1 MRVDA
6 DDFARPCSCG
16 REHHIDVREIV
27 IESGAIGKLEKE
39 MSDGDLK
46 ECISPLL
53 ICDTNSYKATEELME
68 DIYDRCQVLI
78 LDAEGL
84 EADERAV
91 EIVENYMEE
100 DIDLVLAVGAGT
112 IHDLSRFVAHQYRIP
127 FVSVPTAASS
137 DGFTST
143 VADMTWNGVKKVFQA
158 SAPLFVFADTDIFA
172 KAPARLT
179 AAGVSDI
186 LGKYIA
192 LATVIS
198 TVLGTITAIGLS
210 KSRKVLKEMV
220 LTINNFPI
228 LNPEIVTAIGLMLL
242 FSSLGMTKGYLTML
256 LAHIAFCTPYV
267 ITSVYPK
274 VRSLDPNLA
283 NAAMDLGATPYQAL
297 TKVIVP
303 MIKEGIFA
311 GALLAFTMSFDDF
324 VISYFVSGNGVKN
337 ISIVVYNMTK
347 RINPTINALSTIVI
361 VVIVLVLLF
370 ANLIMPK
377 LQASTVK
384 KMDPKKRRIVA
395 VITAAAVVLVL
406 GKWTLV
412 SQGNHVLR
420 VYNAGEYMDL
430 SLLDKFEKQ
439 YNCTVV
445 YETFES
451 NEMMYTKLA
460 SGETY
465 DVLVPSDY
473 MIERLIKEEYLQAL
487 DWKKIPN
494 SKNLLPEVQ
503 NKDYDPG
510 NRYSCPY
517 FWGTVG
523 ILYNKNVVSQ
533 EDLDKEGWNILCDE
547 KYKGD
552 LYMYDSERDSFMIA
566 LKALGYSM
574 NTKNLDEIQ
583 QAYEWLIRQRD
594 TMDPIYAG
602 DDVIDN
608 MISGNK
614 AMAVV
619 YSGDASYIIS
629 ENPELGYYTPQQGTN
644 TWYDAMVITKDCNEV
659 DLAHEFI
666 NFMLDDEN
674 ALSNTEEVGY
684 TSTVKSAFEEM
695 KNGTY
700 EGISSYIPQIDN
712 PKNEIFGYQ
721 KPKIKQKFAE
731 LWTKVKAK

>member
-1 MRVDA
+1 MKNRKKIFSKLYIVLCLA
-6 DDFARPCSCG
+6 FFYLPILVTMIFSFNSSKSLTRFTGFSLRWYGELINNA
-16 REHHIDVREIV
+16 EI
-27 IESGAIGKLEKE
+27 S
-39 MSDGDLK
+39 
-46 ECISPLL
+46 
-53 ICDTNSYKATEELME
+53 KAV
-68 DIYDRCQVLI
+68 Y
-78 LDAEGL
+78 
-84 EADERAV
+84 
-91 EIVENYMEE
+91 
-100 DIDLVLAVGAGT
+100 
-112 IHDLSRFVAHQYRIP
+112 
-127 FVSVPTAASS
+127 VSVS
-137 DGFTST
+137 
-143 VADMTWNGVKKVFQA
+143 
-158 SAPLFVFADTDIFA
+158 
-172 KAPARLT
+172 
-179 AAGVSDI
+179 
-186 LGKYIA
+186 IA
-192 LATVIS
+192 ILATVIS
-198 TVLGTITAIGLS
+198 TVLGTLTAIGLS
-210 KSRKVLKEMV
+210 RSRKVLKEFV
-220 LTINNFPI
+220 LTVNNFPI

-242 FSSLGMTKGYLTML
+242 FSSVGLTKGYITML

-274 VRSLDPNLA
+274 VRNLDPNLA

-297 TKVIVP
+297 VKVIIP

-337 ISIVVYNMTK
+337 ISIIVYNMTK

-361 VVIVLVLLF
+361 VVIVLVLVLM
-370 ANLIMPK
+370 NVLLPR
-377 LQASTVK
+377 LQASTAS
-384 KMDPKKRRIVA
+384 KMKQQTRRNV
-395 VITAAAVVLVL
+395 AVVLVVVL
-406 GKWTLV
+406 MAAMIKWGIV
-412 SQGNHVLR
+412 SNGTHILR

-430 SLLDKFEKQ
+430 SLLDKFEKE
-439 YNCTVV
+439 YDCTIV

-460 SGETY
+460 SGESY

-473 MIERLIKEEYLQAL
+473 MIERLIKEEYLQAI

-494 SKNLLPEVQ
+494 KKKLIEDTMD
-503 NKDYDPG
+503 KDYDPG

-523 ILYNKNVVSQ
+523 ILYDKTVVDPQ
-533 EDLDKEGWNILCDE
+533 DLKEGWDIL
-547 KYKGD
+547 KNTRYKGNI
-552 LYMYDSERDSFMIA
+552 YMYDSERDSFMIA

-574 NTKNLDEIQ
+574 NTKKLNEIQ
-583 QAYEWLIRQRD
+583 DAYQWLIEQRD

-629 ENPELGYYTPQQGTN
+629 ENPNLDYFTPDQGTN
-644 TWYDAMVITKDCNEV
+644 VWTDAMVITKDCSET

-674 ALSNTEEVGY
+674 ALSNTSEVGY

-695 KNGTY
+695 RDGDY
-700 EGISSYIPQIDN
+700 EGISAYVPDISN

-721 KPKIKQKFAE
+721 EPKIKQKYAE
-731 LWTKVKAK
+731 LWTKVKAQ

>member
-1 MRVDA
+1 
-6 DDFARPCSCG
+6 
-16 REHHIDVREIV
+16 
-27 IESGAIGKLEKE
+27 
-39 MSDGDLK
+39 
-46 ECISPLL
+46 
-53 ICDTNSYKATEELME
+53 
-68 DIYDRCQVLI
+68 
-78 LDAEGL
+78 
-84 EADERAV
+84 
-91 EIVENYMEE
+91 
-100 DIDLVLAVGAGT
+100 
-112 IHDLSRFVAHQYRIP
+112 
-127 FVSVPTAASS
+127 
-137 DGFTST
+137 
-143 VADMTWNGVKKVFQA
+143 
-158 SAPLFVFADTDIFA
+158 
-172 KAPARLT
+172 
-179 AAGVSDI
+179 
-186 LGKYIA
+186 
-192 LATVIS
+192 
-198 TVLGTITAIGLS
+198 
-210 KSRKVLKEMV
+210 
-220 LTINNFPI
+220 
-228 LNPEIVTAIGLMLL
+228 
-242 FSSLGMTKGYLTML
+242 
-256 LAHIAFCTPYV
+256 
-267 ITSVYPK
+267 
-274 VRSLDPNLA
+274 
-283 NAAMDLGATPYQAL
+283 
-297 TKVIVP
+297 
-303 MIKEGIFA
+303 
-311 GALLAFTMSFDDF
+311 MSFDDF

-361 VVIVLVLLF
+361 LVIVLVMVF
-370 ANLIMPK
+370 ANVLPK
-377 LQASTVK
+377 LLEKHASKHAK
-384 KMDPKKRRIVA
+384 KIQR
-395 VITAAAVVLVL
+395 VIALLLVFALGFGLIKCGGSAAE
-406 GKWTLV
+406 
-412 SQGNHVLR
+412 NHVLK

-430 SLLDKFEKQ
+430 DLLTQFEQ
-439 YNCTVV
+439 EYNCTVV

-451 NEMMYTKLA
+451 NEMMYTKL
-460 SGETY
+460 SGGESY
-465 DVLVPSDY
+465 DVLIPSDY
-473 MIERLIKEEYLQAL
+473 MIERLIKEEYLQAI

-494 SKNLLPEVQ
+494 KKNLLSEVK

-533 EDLDKEGWNILCDE
+533 EDLDKEGWNILKDE
-547 KYKGD
+547 KYKGN

-574 NTKNLDEIQ
+574 NTKDLDEIQ
-583 QAYEWLIRQRD
+583 EAYDWLIDQRD

-629 ENPELGYYTPQQGTN
+629 ENPDLGYYTPQQGTN
-644 TWYDAMVITKDCNEV
+644 TWYDAMVITKDCSEV

-700 EGISSYIPQIDN
+700 EGIDSYIPKIDN